1 MCKFSGLVAIVF
13 SMEKLK
19 VTKKQK
25 DLINLIK
32 SVVEENKIYEIES
45 DNACAVVI
53 SQKEYESSQE
63 TLELLSIPN
72 LRESL
77 QQSVQQVNNNET
89 YSFDEVF
96 YGK

>member
-1 MCKFSGLVAIVF
+1 
-13 SMEKLK
+13 MEKLK
-19 VTKKQK
+19 VTKNQK

-32 SVVEENKIYEIES
+32 SVVEENKIDEIES

-53 SQKEYESSQE
+53 SQKEYESWQE
-63 TLELLSIPN
+63 TLELLSIPG

-77 QQSVQQVNNNET
+77 QQSLQQVNNNET

-96 YGK
+96 GDID